1 MRKSSGSFSAIA
13 FIAVCLTPSLGY
25 AFGDFSLTIDDNSS
39 DSGLSQ
45 ANYIR
50 FLDQDFPNLRSSFR
64 EEVRM
69 YLIITLT
76 LVISGLL
83 AILFSVR
90 NRMKFDSD
98 SNITPTWTKSII
110 SQLPSLIFLENDKGL
125 ESCSCPYFDSCLK
138 SGGCGVHQQ
147 IDGQEDSIHNL
158 KNAQYKKRCE
168 FGFIDKIRVTKRTIP
183 NSQKMLTVVDDVTS
197 EYQQRTALEKA
208 HCLAE
213 QAVQSR
219 ERFLATMS
227 HELRTPIASM
237 IGLLE
242 LLSYENG
249 NIADDYKLKSLM
261 SSAKNLQLLVN
272 DILDYS
278 KLDSQGISLVEEYVS
293 YTALLGDLVRLHET
307 SARERGLVFETQWD
321 NSEIEFILTDALRL
335 GQIVNN
341 VLSNAVKF
349 TEQGK
354 IKVTVQATKQNINI
368 IVDDTG
374 IGISEDKLESIFDPF
389 RQADDSI
396 ERQYGGTGLGLAIVK
411 KLTTL
416 MSGYISINSIE
427 GEGTSV
433 IISLPLKSYEY
444 KKTKICFD
452 YVGENDQISTWF
464 SSCEKKNK
472 CIKIIDS
479 IDDIKHKDD
488 KDNYILIN
496 NNRLGMGFNNEYG
509 VWEISA
515 EPFYPDLFYKCK
527 EKIVTTNQGFASGGV
542 NTLLGM
548 KVLIAEDN
556 PINQYMLSEQMELL
570 GIDAVIVADGREAK
584 KELQL
589 NGEHYDMLITDVHM
603 PKMDGISLV
612 NWVRENLSSFKYKP
626 IIGCTAEHSKSLRRK
641 MFDFDDVILKPFEV
655 KRLFDVI
662 TSNKVKYKT
671 ASRKKKKIAN
681 YMATLSEEKRQRLV
695 QVFKETMTNDLYL
708 LKSSVDEELIRKI
721 AHKIKGG
728 ANSIG
733 EFDVG
738 EVAGTLE
745 DQCLESRSIEEILE
759 GKKILIEVLSNKLK
773 QVGNS
778 NV

>member
-1 MRKSSGSFSAIA
+1 MRKPCGSFKTIA
-13 FIAVCLTPSLGY
+13 FIAVCLIPSLGY
-25 AFGDFSLTIDDNSS
+25 AFGDFSLTIDDKPS

-45 ANYIR
+45 SNYIR
-50 FLDQDFPNLRSSFR
+50 FLGQDFLSLRSSLR

-69 YLIITLT
+69 YLLITL
-76 LVISGLL
+76 GL
-83 AILFSVR
+83 AISALSVLVFSVR
-90 NRMKFDSD
+90 NRSKLDTGRNEIPS
-98 SNITPTWTKSII
+98 WTENII
-110 SQLPSLIFLENDKGL
+110 SQLPSLIFLESEKGL
-125 ESCSCPYFDSCLK
+125 EGCNCPYYDSCLK
-138 SGGCGVHQQ
+138 SGGCGIHQQ

-183 NSQKMLTVVDDVTS
+183 NSEKMLTVVDDVTS
-197 EYQQRTALEKA
+197 EYQQRSALEKA
-208 HCLAE
+208 HWLAE

-242 LLSYENG
+242 LLSYENR

-278 KLDSQGISLVEEYVS
+278 KLDSQGISLVEEFVS
-293 YTALLGDLVRLHET
+293 YTDLLGDLVRLHEA

-321 NSEIEFILTDALRL
+321 SSEIEFILTDALRL
-335 GQIVNN
+335 SQIVNN

-354 IKVTVQATKQNINI
+354 IKVTVRATKQNISI

-374 IGISEDKLESIFDPF
+374 IGISPDKLESIFDPF

-396 ERQYGGTGLGLAIVK
+396 ERKYGGTGLGLAIVK

-416 MSGYISINSIE
+416 MSGYISINSTE

-433 IISLPLKSYEY
+433 MISLPLKSYEY
-444 KKTKICFD
+444 KKTKICFN
-452 YVGENDQISTWF
+452 YTGQNTHISNWF
-464 SSCEKKNK
+464 SSCEEKDK

-479 IDDIKHKDD
+479 IDELKSKDD
-488 KDNYILIN
+488 RDSYILIN
-496 NNRLGMGFNNEYG
+496 DKRLGMGFNEKYG
-509 VWEISA
+509 IWEIST

-527 EKIVTTNQGFASGGV
+527 EKIGTKNRGFTSGGV
-542 NTLLGM
+542 NNLAGL

-556 PINQYMLSEQMELL
+556 PINQYMLSEQMDLL
-570 GIDAVIVADGREAK
+570 GINAVIVSDGLEAK
-584 KELQL
+584 KELQV

-612 NWVRENLSSFKYKP
+612 RWVRENLSSFKYKP
-626 IIGCTAEHSKSLRRK
+626 IVGCTAEHSKSLRRK
-641 MFDFDDVILKPFEV
+641 MLDFDDIILKPFEV
-655 KRLFDVI
+655 KRLFEVI
-662 TSNKVKYKT
+662 SSNKAKYKT
-671 ASRKKKKIAN
+671 SSGKNQKISS
-681 YMATLSEEKRQRLV
+681 YMSTLSDDKRKRLV
-695 QVFKETMTNDLYL
+695 QVFRETMTNDLYL
-708 LKSSVDEELIRKI
+708 LKSAVDEEIIRKI

-733 EFDVG
+733 EFEVG
-738 EVAGTLE
+738 DVAGQLE
-745 DQCLESRSIEEILE
+745 SQCLESRNIEEILE
-759 GKKILIEVLSNKLK
+759 GKKVLIEVLSNKLRE
-773 QVGNS
+773 VGSS